1 MAKYMASMADQEAL
15 LAEEKKLRRLGRAMD
30 VAPAL
35 LWKVNLTLP
44 EAQDVVNHAKR
55 TALQLFPD
63 KEETFDLIYGA
74 RFRRLL
80 VEKYRLP

>member
-30 VAPAL
+30 VAVTL
-35 LWKVNLTLP
+35 LWKVNLE
-44 EAQDVVNHAKR
+44 EAQDVVTHAKR

-63 KEETFDLIYGA
+63 KEDTFDLIYGP
-74 RFRRLL
+74 RFRRVL

>member
-1 MAKYMASMADQEAL
+1 MAADKELL
-15 LAEEKKLRRLGRAMD
+15 LAEEKTLRRLGRAMD
-30 VAPAL
+30 VAAAL
-35 LWKVNLTLP
+35 LWKVNLTLE

-74 RFRRLL
+74 RFRRILS
-80 VEKYRLP
+80 EKYRLQ